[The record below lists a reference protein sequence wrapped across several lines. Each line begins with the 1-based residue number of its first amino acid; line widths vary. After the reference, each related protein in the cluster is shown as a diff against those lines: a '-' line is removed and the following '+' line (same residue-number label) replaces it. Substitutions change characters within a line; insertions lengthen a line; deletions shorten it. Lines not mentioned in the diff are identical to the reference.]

1 MRIPVRRRH
10 STRFHVIATLVALVA
25 VVNLAWRALLDS
37 HYFALRDI
45 RIVGVSPRLA
55 EELDAAVRQH
65 LPPNPTTLSLDLQK
79 ISSSLAAHPSLRQVS
94 LEIAYPHALLIRA
107 SERVPAAILSADGFY
122 LVARD
127 GVAMQRLR
135 PAELRHYELP
145 FITGISPE
153 KIEIGEKVPSA
164 GLSRA
169 LEMIELV
176 RERNQDL
183 YSRFSEVSI
192 SQDPV
197 SQLDLVTARLR
208 GGMEVRFGNTNPV
221 EKLPLLDF
229 FIQQQRQAGNDP
241 FAMAY
246 VDLRVPNQIV
256 YLDKLTAEALR
267 AGAVE
272 NALGSMGP
280 ELKQGEDAREDKSK
294 GPAKGNDTSKSTA
307 GAAQESARKQ
317 RETKKAAAMPEISGS
332 VERESLQS
340 SPSFQRDHVE
350 LDAEESPGRR
360 SLRERLGIPFLRRS
374 RAVSPNPVLRAP
386 VDSGD

>member
-1 MRIPVRRRH
+1 MSWFSRKRDRKPRIRRREALRIPVRRRH
-10 STRFHVIATLVALVA
+10 STRFYVIATLVALVA

-246 VDLRVPNQIV
+246 VDLRVPNHSLHLSLEHSEV
-256 YLDKLTAEALR
+256 HLR
-267 AGAVE
+267 HDDSSGP
-272 NALGSMGP
+272 LQGGP
-280 ELKQGEDAREDKSK
+280 EKVVGE
-294 GPAKGNDTSKSTA
+294 GPDVH
-307 GAAQESARKQ
+307 QVDHVD
-317 RETKKAAAMPEISGS
+317 AAAGGVGPVHGLADSAIGGT
-332 VERESLQS
+332 
-340 SPSFQRDHVE
+340 PSQQRYFG
-350 LDAEESPGRR
+350 L
-360 SLRERLGIPFLRRS
+360 LG
-374 RAVSPNPVLRAP
+374 PVA
-386 VDSGD
+386 